1 MNEDPSI
8 YANPS
13 GSIEK
18 KNANF
23 KVKEI
28 KHLSVF
34 SRMRSEGFPFIVGG
48 LGVGSCSRRVR
59 RVVVALSSCRRRRLV
74 NFSLLGGTHALRPN
88 PFLQRMKS
96 GGGLA
101 RNARFGGPK
110 SQNGRSFSCFA

>member
-48 LGVGSCSRRVR
+48 LGVGPVFASCLLCGLIG
-59 RVVVALSSCRRRRLV
+59 VVV
-74 NFSLLGGTHALRPN
+74 G
-88 PFLQRMKS
+88 
-96 GGGLA
+96 A
-101 RNARFGGPK
+101 RSTR
-110 SQNGRSFSCFA
+110 